1 MLTAAR
7 GRNMVQADHDNQA
20 SLILPHRPIV
30 PPAADAARPTER
42 PALVAFQFVLQRRGL
57 DIELEVLKASVG
69 NDTFGVAEMLST
81 ATAYG
86 YQARQQSC
94 LWEHLVAVPFPA
106 LAEHRDGSFLVLGA
120 YARDCVLLQDPGG
133 GGHASALTRDR
144 FLSRWSGRLVL
155 VIAAAQESGR
165 R

>member
-1 MLTAAR
+1 
-7 GRNMVQADHDNQA
+7 MVQADHDNQA

-42 PALVAFQFVLQRRGL
+42 PALVACQFVLQRRGL

-120 YARDCVLLQDPGG
+120 YAR
-133 GGHASALTRDR
+133 R
-144 FLSRWSGRLVL
+144 
-155 VIAAAQESGR
+155 
-165 R
+165 